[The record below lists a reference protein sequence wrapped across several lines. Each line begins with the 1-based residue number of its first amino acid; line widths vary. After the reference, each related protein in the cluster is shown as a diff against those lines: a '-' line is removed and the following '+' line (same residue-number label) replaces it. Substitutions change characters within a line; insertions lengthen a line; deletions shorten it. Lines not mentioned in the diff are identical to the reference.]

1 MKNTQHVPVLIF
13 VALLGA
19 YCSAFANKDADIELS
34 EAWIREAPPVAISMA
49 GYFNLKNGSD
59 STITVIGFSS
69 PSFEKVELH
78 RTELDGDI
86 AKMVR
91 QDRVEVSP
99 GDVLLL
105 APGGYHLMLMKP
117 VKPLKRED
125 TVRIQILL
133 DQGRSLDVMATVRKA
148 GA

>member
-1 MKNTQHVPVLIF
+1 MKNNRNVQALIF
-13 VALLGA
+13 FALLGVFS
-19 YCSAFANKDADIELS
+19 SAFANKDTDIELS

-59 STITVIGFSS
+59 STITLVSFSS

-78 RTELDGDI
+78 KTELVGDI

-91 QDRVEVSP
+91 QDRVEVPSD
-99 GDVLLL
+99 GALLL
-105 APGGYHLMLMKP
+105 EPGGYHLMLVKP
-117 VKPLKRED
+117 IIPLKRGD

-133 DQGRSLDVMATVRKA
+133 DQERTLDVMATVRKT